1 MFYAL
6 LGTLLIVL
14 VMAGAALSLFFRRG
28 GDTDRTTP
36 EHPDAEG
43 ASR

>member
-28 GDTDRTTP
+28 GDSGRSIP
-36 EHPDAEG
+36 EHPDAQG